1 MHHMAEIE
9 AWRLH
14 RGELAR
20 QVETDRTSRRLRAS
34 RPRIGFLARLEGRL
48 GRGISGGE
56 SRAAV

>member
-20 QVETDRTSRRLRAS
+20 QVRMGRISRRPRAS
-34 RPRIGFLARLEGRL
+34 RPRHGFLARFEGRL
-48 GRGISGGE
+48 GRWVSGGE
-56 SRAAV
+56 SRATL